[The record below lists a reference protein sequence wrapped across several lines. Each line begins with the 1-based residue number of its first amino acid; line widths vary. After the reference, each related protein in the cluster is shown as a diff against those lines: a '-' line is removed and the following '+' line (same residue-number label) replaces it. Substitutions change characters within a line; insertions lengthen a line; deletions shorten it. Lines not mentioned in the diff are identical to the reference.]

1 MSNDYPPPGNYPSPG
16 EYPQQGGYQQGGYEQ
31 QPVAPKNT
39 IGTVALV
46 LAILGVLF
54 SWTIVG
60 GVVLGLIAIVLGFIG
75 RSRYKKRVATNGTVS
90 LIAIILGFVAA
101 ALSIVLVVVG
111 VGLFNAVGGQDFTDC
126 MTNAGSDTAAQQQC
140 ADEFKQNVEN
150 QYDDSTPN

>member
-60 GVVLGLIAIVLGFIG
+60 GIVLGLIAIVLGFIG
-75 RSRYKKRVATNGTVS
+75 RS
-90 LIAIILGFVAA
+90 
-101 ALSIVLVVVG
+101 
-111 VGLFNAVGGQDFTDC
+111 
-126 MTNAGSDTAAQQQC
+126 
-140 ADEFKQNVEN
+140 
-150 QYDDSTPN
+150 